1 MFETLKQHLDQTLD
15 KLDDLED
22 YFEDRAEDVGEE
34 VAELWGKTRSEITRF
49 GEQLKKASHSLDTE
63 KDQAALQVHLAT
75 MDARDQW
82 ETLKT
87 SVDHATQA
95 IQRESQ
101 TQWDEATLQAHL
113 AAMDGRDFLD
123 QQGKTIRDQYDNAR
137 EELERTT
144 LKAAADI
151 KSAFDGIIAG
161 LPK

>member
-1 MFETLKQHLDQTLD
+1 MLEKLKQHLDHTLD

-22 YFEDRAEDVGEE
+22 YFEDRAEDVGEDIE
-34 VAELWGKTRSEITRF
+34 ELWGKTRSELTRF
-49 GEQLKKASHSLDTE
+49 GKQLKEASHSLETE
-63 KDQAALQVHLAT
+63 KDEAVLQAHLAT

-101 TQWDEATLQAHL
+101 TQWDETTLQAHL
-113 AAMDGRDFLD
+113 AAMDGRDYLE
-123 QQGKTIRDQYDNAR
+123 QQGQAIRDQYDNAR
-137 EELERTT
+137 QELERTT